1 MAALRAW
8 IGSKL
13 NPNGKYRFERELQ
26 LMRLPTKVLLAIMC
40 VGIVAACGANAMA
53 IDSAVIN
60 ERVFND
66 DPTSTLTT
74 TNSYPSLVEISDTR
88 TGGGGFANL
97 HTFHLADAGVPHP
110 FANNEPSSFSAD
122 LTISGAGDGEACIQV
137 APWWSAAD
145 GNFNFRTTDGE
156 IAVFGG
162 RLPFY
167 SFTASQSLTY
177 TKGDTVRA
185 GVVYNPHGLSSV
197 SPATITYN
205 VNIGGT
211 DYTSGPLAF
220 DEGNPLEGFGSWGH
234 LDDARIG
241 GYVKVFNT
249 AENLTAQW
257 GNMSYSAS
265 IPEPA
270 SMVLAGLGVLG
281 LMMLRRKR

>member
-1 MAALRAW
+1 
-8 IGSKL
+8 
-13 NPNGKYRFERELQ
+13 
-26 LMRLPTKVLLAIMC
+26 MRLPTKVLLGIVC
-40 VGIVAACGANAMA
+40 VGSVAAYGANALA

-60 ERVFND
+60 TRIFDD

-74 TNSYPSLVEISDTR
+74 TNSYPALVEISDTPDSDP
-88 TGGGGFANL
+88 GFANL
-97 HTFHLADAGVPHP
+97 HNFHLADAGVEHA

-122 LTISGAGDGEACIQV
+122 LTISGAGEGEAGLQI
-137 APWWSAAD
+137 APWWSPNVD
-145 GNFNFRTTDGE
+145 GRFNFRTTDGE

-185 GVVYNPHGLSSV
+185 GVVYNPHALSAV
-197 SPATITYN
+197 NPATITYN

-220 DEGNPLEGFGSWGH
+220 DEGNPVEGFGSWGH
-234 LDDARIG
+234 LDDARMG
-241 GYVKVFNT
+241 GFMQIFIDGSGPGN
-249 AENLTAQW
+249 NLTAQW
-257 GNMSYSAS
+257 GNISYSES

-270 SMVLAGLGVLG
+270 SMVLASLGVLG